1 MNKFKKDDKIII
13 VSGKDKG
20 KVSTISKVF
29 PKSQSVLLDNCHFVT
44 KHLKPN
50 QQSQGGIK
58 QLSKQISWSK
68 IMHYDEK
75 SKKGSKI
82 KYTIKDS
89 KKIRVLKISE
99 KELA

>member
-13 VSGKDKG
+13 ISGKDKG
-20 KVSTISKVF
+20 KISNIAKVY
-29 PKSQSVLLDNCHFVT
+29 PKSQSVILDNCHFVT

-75 SKKGSKI
+75 NKKSSRI
-82 KYTIKDS
+82 KFSTKDS
-89 KKIRVLKISE
+89 KKIRVLKSTNASI
-99 KELA
+99 